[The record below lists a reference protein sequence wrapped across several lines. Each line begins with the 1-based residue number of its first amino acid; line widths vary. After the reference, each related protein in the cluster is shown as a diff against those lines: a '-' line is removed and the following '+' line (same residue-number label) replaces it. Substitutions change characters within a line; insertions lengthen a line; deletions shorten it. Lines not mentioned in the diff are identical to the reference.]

1 MANCAVRFLPIHLS
15 AAAAFISVMSAKYKI
30 AQEEGKQMQPKA
42 CERPLKVPPE
52 CR

>member
-15 AAAAFISVMSAKYKI
+15 AAVALISVMSAKYKI
-30 AQEEGKQMQPKA
+30 EQEEGKYVQPKA
-42 CERPLKVPPE
+42 CERPLKVSPE